1 MIPKID
7 VHFETYS
14 LVAPFEDLKKEYC
27 ALSLE
32 GKREMLARESISGQ
46 QADDLLSIVR

>member
-1 MIPKID
+1 MIHNMDI
-7 VHFETYS
+7 HFETYS